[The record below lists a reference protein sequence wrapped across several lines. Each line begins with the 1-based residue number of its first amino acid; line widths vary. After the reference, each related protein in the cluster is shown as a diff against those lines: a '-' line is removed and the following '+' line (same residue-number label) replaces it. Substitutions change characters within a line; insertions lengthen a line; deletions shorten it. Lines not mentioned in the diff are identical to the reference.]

1 MRVRASAR
9 SGLAGLAVL
18 LAAGAAG
25 CGPGNGAQGAAA
37 PPPPTVGI
45 VEIAPQAYERTIR
58 LSGRVS
64 AFQTSEVRP
73 QIGGIVRSRR
83 FEEGSTVRAGQ
94 VLYEIDPGPAR
105 ASLDSAEAAAA
116 SAQSRFD
123 RYQRL
128 IEIGGVSQ
136 QELDDARA
144 QADQAAAQLANARIN
159 SNYTRVTAPISGT
172 IGASSVTPGALATP
186 AQSQPFAII
195 QQFDQVYVDMTM
207 SSSDL
212 MRLRQSASEHQPAG
226 EVARK
231 AHVRL
236 TLHDGGAYPLQ
247 GELQFS
253 DVTVNERTGAV
264 QLRAL
269 FPNPDHLLLP
279 GMFVQAELVVGTD
292 PDAILVPQPAVS
304 RNAQGQGVVML
315 VNQDNVV
322 EMRTIETGQTAGD
335 QWIVNAG
342 LNPGDR
348 VIVEGLQ
355 FAQPGAPVTPAP
367 PTNSEI
373 AAAPAPEAN
382 AGEASPAAEAP
393 ARAADDLHG
402 RGG

>member
-1 MRVRASAR
+1 
-9 SGLAGLAVL
+9 
-18 LAAGAAG
+18 
-25 CGPGNGAQGAAA
+25 
-37 PPPPTVGI
+37 
-45 VEIAPQAYERTIR
+45 VEIAAQPFERTIR

-64 AFQTSEVRP
+64 AFETSEVRP

-105 ASLDSAEAAAA
+105 ANLSSAEAAAA
-116 SAQSRFD
+116 SAQSRFE

-128 IEIGGVSQ
+128 IEVGGVSQ

-144 QADQAAAQLANARIN
+144 QSDQAAAQLASARIN

-186 AQSQPFAII
+186 AQNQPFAII

-207 SSSDL
+207 SSADL
-212 MRLRQSASEHQPAG
+212 MRLRQSASANPAAG

-231 AHVRL
+231 ARVRV
-236 TLHDGGAYPLQ
+236 TLHDGGIYPSE

-253 DVTVNERTGAV
+253 DVTVNERTGTV

-279 GMFVQAELVVGTD
+279 GMFVQAELAVGTD

-304 RNAQGQGVVML
+304 RNAQGEGVVML
-315 VNQDNVV
+315 VNQDNIV

-335 QWIVNAG
+335 QWVVISG
-342 LNPGDR
+342 LNRGDH

-367 PTNSEI
+367 PTN
-373 AAAPAPEAN
+373 AATAPAPEAS
-382 AGEASPAAEAP
+382 AGETAPAAAAEAP
-393 ARAADDLHG
+393 ASASDDLHG